1 MIQIGKLSKRGPVGV
16 ERYSR
21 FTEDELY
28 THMTFWSI
36 YRSPLM
42 LGGNLPENRELELKL
57 FTNDEVLAT
66 NQKGENP
73 RQLYKK
79 DGAMAWYSHV
89 QGSQDIYVALF
100 NIGDN
105 PKSVAVDFTSIGLK
119 GKVTVRDLWKK
130 QNIGTYKTKYQQNI
144 NTHGAAL
151 FRLSP
156 IN

>member
-16 ERYSR
+16 ERYSH

-57 FTNDEVLAT
+57 FTNNEVLAT

-79 DGAMAWYSHV
+79 DGAMVWYSHV
-89 QGSQDIYVALF
+89 QGSNDIYVALF
-100 NIGDN
+100 NISDAAQN
-105 PKSVAVDFTSIGLK
+105 VAVDFAAIGLK
-119 GKVTVRDLWKK
+119 DKITVRDLWKK
-130 QNIGTYKTKYQQNI
+130 QNIGQYKTTYQQKI
-144 NTHGAAL
+144 NAHGAAL

-156 IN
+156 IK